1 MKTIEDVIADLL
13 PIAKKPIPLDNEN
26 FDPYEYGGGNANDTF
41 DSGVWCGEVM
51 QARYILNKLGVE
63 FEIDEDY

>member
-13 PIAKKPIPLDNEN
+13 PIAQKRISLDNEN
-26 FDPYEYGGGNANDTF
+26 FDPYEYWGGHAHDTF
-41 DSGVWCGEVM
+41 DGGVWCGEVM

-63 FEIDEDY
+63 FEIEEDY